1 MALFGLGKKKEE
13 PVSKSNIPVDA
24 VIQMKQQGYS
34 NNQIV
39 QELQRQNYTT
49 TQIFDALSQADMA
62 TMPQPGQPPI
72 QEQSQLQPQQPQQS
86 PQPPPQPSQ
95 EYPGFQES
103 QQPPPLQ
110 PPQPPLQPQPV
121 QEIPPPQEQYPYQQ
135 QETQS
140 EKIEEVAEAIIEE
153 KWEELSKGVQKII
166 EWKNQTESRLGKMQ
180 GELRALKKSF
190 DDLHKGV
197 LGKLSEYDKGI
208 RDVGTDI
215 KAMEGVF
222 KKIIPTFT
230 ENVSELSRISKTLKS
245 KKK

>member
-24 VIQMKQQGYS
+24 VLQMKQQGYS

-62 TMPQPGQPPI
+62 AMPQPGQPQI
-72 QEQSQLQPQQPQQS
+72 QEQPSLQQPPQQPPQQ
-86 PQPPPQPSQ
+86 SQ
-95 EYPGFQES
+95 EYPAFQEP
-103 QQPPPLQ
+103 QQPPQSPLPQQ
-110 PPQPPLQPQPV
+110 PSQPQPI
-121 QEIPPPQEQYPYQQ
+121 QEIPPPQEQYQYPYEQP
-135 QETQS
+135 ETSS

-222 KKIIPTFT
+222 KKVIPTFT

>member
-13 PVSKSNIPVDA
+13 PVSKSNIPIDA

-62 TMPQPGQPPI
+62 TMPQPGQPQMQGQQPP
-72 QEQSQLQPQQPQQS
+72 QPPQPPQQPPQQ
-86 PQPPPQPSQ
+86 SQ
-95 EYPGFQES
+95 EYPGFQEP
-103 QQPPPLQ
+103 QQPQ
-110 PPQPPLQPQPV
+110 PPQQQPQLQPV
-121 QEIPPPQEQYPYQQ
+121 QEIPHPQEQYPYQQ
-135 QETQS
+135 QQETSS

-197 LGKLSEYDKGI
+197 LGKLSEYDKGV